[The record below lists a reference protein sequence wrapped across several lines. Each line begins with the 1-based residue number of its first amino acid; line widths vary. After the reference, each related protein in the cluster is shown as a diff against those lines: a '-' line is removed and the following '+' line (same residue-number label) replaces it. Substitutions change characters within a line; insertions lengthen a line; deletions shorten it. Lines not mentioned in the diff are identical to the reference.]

1 MISIS
6 FFFFLLSFIFYFLFI
21 FIFTFILFCMR
32 KLLRESLL
40 LLKMELSGLKYQ
52 KILNP
57 KALILEQT
65 LRMRMKIGFSMMK
78 ILIQKSLML
87 IGEKFKSQK
96 GNDTRQGSQTR
107 KRVS

>member
-1 MISIS
+1 
-6 FFFFLLSFIFYFLFI
+6 
-21 FIFTFILFCMR
+21 MR

-65 LRMRMKIGFSMMK
+65 IEMRMKIGSSMMK
-78 ILIQKSLML
+78 FLI
-87 IGEKFKSQK
+87 
-96 GNDTRQGSQTR
+96 
-107 KRVS
+107 

>member
-1 MISIS
+1 
-6 FFFFLLSFIFYFLFI
+6 
-21 FIFTFILFCMR
+21 
-32 KLLRESLL
+32 
-40 LLKMELSGLKYQ
+40 MELSGLKYE

-65 LRMRMKIGFSMMK
+65 IEMRMKIGSLMMK

-96 GNDTRQGSQTR
+96 GRTQAKPRPFSLSLSR
-107 KRVS
+107 SFSHELFPAAKHLPSFLF

>member
-6 FFFFLLSFIFYFLFI
+6 FFFFSSIFYFFI
-21 FIFTFILFCMR
+21 FNLILFCFSWGNYW
-32 KLLRESLL
+32 ESLL

-65 LRMRMKIGFSMMK
+65 IEMRMKIGSSMMK
-78 ILIQKSLML
+78 FLI
-87 IGEKFKSQK
+87 
-96 GNDTRQGSQTR
+96 
-107 KRVS
+107 

>member
-1 MISIS
+1 
-6 FFFFLLSFIFYFLFI
+6 
-21 FIFTFILFCMR
+21 MR

-65 LRMRMKIGFSMMK
+65 LGMRMKIGYSMTK
-78 ILIQKSLML
+78 ILIQKRKKNLFLPNVKEKVL
-87 IGEKFKSQK
+87 ILFVQYRRLLIVMRS
-96 GNDTRQGSQTR
+96 
-107 KRVS
+107 

>member
-1 MISIS
+1 
-6 FFFFLLSFIFYFLFI
+6 
-21 FIFTFILFCMR
+21 MR